1 MCFHVPIVDYYNSAL
16 LTEWYTH
23 KEHIEPKHK
32 TMVLIH
38 VRDKHKTNKHGGQI
52 RDGIMIIGVKVNK
65 TLIVKL

>member
-1 MCFHVPIVDYYNSAL
+1 
-16 LTEWYTH
+16 
-23 KEHIEPKHK
+23 
-32 TMVLIH
+32 MVLIH